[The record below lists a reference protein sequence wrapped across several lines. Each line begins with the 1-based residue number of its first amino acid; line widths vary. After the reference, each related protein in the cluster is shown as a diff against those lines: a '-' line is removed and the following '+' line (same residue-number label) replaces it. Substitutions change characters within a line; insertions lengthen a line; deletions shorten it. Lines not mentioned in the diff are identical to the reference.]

1 MKYILSTILCIS
13 LSVISAQDG
22 ARKAIAAAIGSGD
35 VGILADHLARELT
48 LSFHDEERILAK
60 AAAESRLRKFYAEN
74 KAITYKVRHNGGA
87 MRDKSSYMVGRLMT
101 ENLSYRVFVYLEK
114 DRKGVS
120 KISEIRFEKPL

>member
-1 MKYILSTILCIS
+1 MKYILTSIMLVC
-13 LSVISAQDG
+13 LVAVSAQDG
-22 ARKAIAAAIGSGD
+22 ERKAIATAIGNGNVS
-35 VGILADHLARELT
+35 VLADHLGRELT

-60 AAAESRLRKFYAEN
+60 AAAEVRLRKFFSEN
-74 KAITYKVRHNGGA
+74 KAVTYKVRHNGGS

-114 DRKGVS
+114 DRNGVP